1 MEKKKKILYLAV
13 TGNECADNYAYSNFF
28 YALFLNAIHID
39 TDLSDKYDV
48 ESFKRHDMIDAD
60 NLQDSV
66 YGCIATYDE
75 FVVLL
80 DQYDE
85 QNGVFN
91 SNVWFELGL
100 ISSQNKPI
108 LLVANKKNCSPPPF
122 YIQNVNILTFN
133 DDLISIF
140 KSKKESCKKKVF

>member
-13 TGNECADNYAYSNFF
+13 TGNECTDNHAYSNFF
-28 YALFLNAIHID
+28 YALFLYAMHINK
-39 TDLSDKYDV
+39 DLSDKYDV
-48 ESFKRHDMIDAD
+48 ELFKRHDMIDSD

-85 QNGVFN
+85 KNGVFN

-100 ISSQNKPI
+100 ISSQSKPI

-122 YIQNVNILTFN
+122 YI
-133 DDLISIF
+133 
-140 KSKKESCKKKVF
+140 